1 MKNKCKVPNISA
13 IDNNVQSLLRLGE
26 FYFVVKQEDIL
37 EEKGLGGGLIYASV
51 RRRYYSKMAA
61 CMLSSRRKH
70 QVDGLGL
77 KE

>member
-37 EEKGLGGGLIYASV
+37 EEKGLGGASSFV
-51 RRRYYSKMAA
+51 PHVFIFKGSNLCK
-61 CMLSSRRKH
+61 CEEKIL
-70 QVDGLGL
+70 
-77 KE
+77 